1 MKLTNHYLLMAA
13 TVAAAMLL
21 NPQRSLA
28 DDDLVEAYQFT
39 ATTMAGS
46 SVSVILAKSDDKEEG
61 PRMLHKDRVFRL
73 DGKEINASDIQYIR
87 IAKTM
92 VSAVREVNVQPVP
105 HADNNIYSI
114 NGQLVRK
121 NVKTVNALKG
131 LPAGIYV
138 VGGKKFIVK

>member
-21 NPQRSLA
+21 NPQRCLA

-39 ATTMAGS
+39 ATTMTGS
-46 SVSVILAKSDDKEEG
+46 SVSVILAKSDDKEG

-73 DGKEINASDIQYIR
+73 DGKEINATYIQYIR

-92 VSAVREVNVQPVP
+92 VSAIREIDVQPVP
-105 HADNNIYSI
+105 HVDINVYSI
-114 NGQLVRK
+114 NGQLVRR
-121 NVKTVNALKG
+121 NADTLDN
-131 LPAGIYV
+131 LPKGIYIV
-138 VGGKKFIVK
+138 NGKKHIVK

>member
-1 MKLTNHYLLMAA
+1 MRLTNHYLLMAA

-21 NPQRSLA
+21 NPQRCLA

-46 SVSVILAKSDDKEEG
+46 SVSVILAKSDDKVG
-61 PRMLHKDRVFRL
+61 PRMLHKDRVCRL

-92 VSAVREVNVQPVP
+92 VSAIREIDVQPVP
-105 HADNNIYSI
+105 HVDNNVYSI
-114 NGQLVRK
+114 NGQLVRR
-121 NVKTVNALKG
+121 NADTLDN
-131 LPAGIYV
+131 LPKGIYIV
-138 VGGKKFIVK
+138 NGKKHIVK

>member
-1 MKLTNHYLLMAA
+1 
-13 TVAAAMLL
+13 
-21 NPQRSLA
+21 
-28 DDDLVEAYQFT
+28 
-39 ATTMAGS
+39 
-46 SVSVILAKSDDKEEG
+46 
-61 PRMLHKDRVFRL
+61 MLHKDRVFRL

-92 VSAVREVNVQPVP
+92 VSAIREIDVQPVP
-105 HADNNIYSI
+105 HVDNNVYSI

>member
-21 NPQRSLA
+21 NPQRCLA

-46 SVSVILAKSDDKEEG
+46 SVSVILAKSDDKEG

-73 DGKEINASDIQYIR
+73 DGKEIYASDIQYIR

-92 VSAVREVNVQPVP
+92 VSAIREIDVQPVP
-105 HADNNIYSI
+105 HVDNNVYSI
-114 NGQLVRK
+114 NGQLVRR
-121 NVKTVNALKG
+121 NADTLDN
-131 LPAGIYV
+131 LPKGIYIV
-138 VGGKKFIVK
+138 NGKKHIVK

>member
-46 SVSVILAKSDDKEEG
+46 SVSVILAKSDDKVG

-114 NGQLVRK
+114 NGQLVRRNADTLDNLPK
-121 NVKTVNALKG
+121 GVYIVN
-131 LPAGIYV
+131 
-138 VGGKKFIVK
+138 GKKHIVK

>member
-1 MKLTNHYLLMAA
+1 MAA

-21 NPQRSLA
+21 NPQRCLA

-46 SVSVILAKSDDKEEG
+46 SGSVILAKSDDKEG

-92 VSAVREVNVQPVP
+92 VSAIREIDVQPVP
-105 HADNNIYSI
+105 HVDNNVYSI
-114 NGQLVRK
+114 NGQLVRR
-121 NVKTVNALKG
+121 NADTLDN
-131 LPAGIYV
+131 LPKGIYIV
-138 VGGKKFIVK
+138 NGKKHIVK

>member
-21 NPQRSLA
+21 NPQRCLA

-39 ATTMAGS
+39 ATTMTGS
-46 SVSVILAKSDDKEEG
+46 SVSVILAKSDDKEG

-92 VSAVREVNVQPVP
+92 VSAIREIDVQPVP
-105 HADNNIYSI
+105 RVDNNVYSI
-114 NGQLVRK
+114 NGQLVRR
-121 NVKTVNALKG
+121 NADTLDN
-131 LPAGIYV
+131 LPKGIYIV
-138 VGGKKFIVK
+138 NGKKHIVK

>member
-21 NPQRSLA
+21 NPQRWLA

-46 SVSVILAKSDDKEEG
+46 SVSVILAKSDDKEG
-61 PRMLHKDRVFRL
+61 PRLLHKDRVFRL

-92 VSAVREVNVQPVP
+92 VSAIREIDVQPVP
-105 HADNNIYSI
+105 HVDNNVYSI
-114 NGQLVRK
+114 NGQLVRR
-121 NVKTVNALKG
+121 NADTLDN
-131 LPAGIYV
+131 LPKGIYIV
-138 VGGKKFIVK
+138 NGKKHIVK

>member
-13 TVAAAMLL
+13 TVAAAVLL
-21 NPQRSLA
+21 NPQRCLA

-46 SVSVILAKSDDKEEG
+46 SVSVILAKSDDKEG

-92 VSAVREVNVQPVP
+92 VSAIREIDVQPVP
-105 HADNNIYSI
+105 HVDNNVYSI
-114 NGQLVRK
+114 NGQLVRR
-121 NVKTVNALKG
+121 NADTLDN
-131 LPAGIYV
+131 LPKGIYIV
-138 VGGKKFIVK
+138 NGKKHIVK

>member
-46 SVSVILAKSDDKEEG
+46 SVSVILAKSDDKVG

-92 VSAVREVNVQPVP
+92 VSAIREIDVQPVP

-114 NGQLVRK
+114 NGQLVRR
-121 NVKTVNALKG
+121 NADTLDN
-131 LPAGIYV
+131 LPKGIYIV
-138 VGGKKFIVK
+138 NGKKHIVK

>member
-46 SVSVILAKSDDKEEG
+46 SVSVILAKSDDKEG

-92 VSAVREVNVQPVP
+92 VSAIREIDVQPVP
-105 HADNNIYSI
+105 HVDNNVYSI
-114 NGQLVRK
+114 NGQLVRR
-121 NVKTVNALKG
+121 NADTLDN
-131 LPAGIYV
+131 LPKGIYIV
-138 VGGKKFIVK
+138 NGKKHIVK

>member
-46 SVSVILAKSDDKEEG
+46 SVSVILAKSDDKVG

-114 NGQLVRK
+114 NGQLVRRNANTLDNLPK
-121 NVKTVNALKG
+121 GVYIVN
-131 LPAGIYV
+131 
-138 VGGKKFIVK
+138 GKKHIVK

>member
-21 NPQRSLA
+21 NPQRCLA

-46 SVSVILAKSDDKEEG
+46 SVSVILAKSDDKEG

-92 VSAVREVNVQPVP
+92 VSAIREIDVQPVP
-105 HADNNIYSI
+105 HVDNNVYSI
-114 NGQLVRK
+114 NGQLMRR
-121 NVKTVNALKG
+121 NADTLDN
-131 LPAGIYV
+131 LPKGIYIV
-138 VGGKKFIVK
+138 NGKKHIVK

>member
-21 NPQRSLA
+21 NPQRCLA

-46 SVSVILAKSDDKEEG
+46 SVSVILAKSDDKEG

-73 DGKEINASDIQYIR
+73 GGKEINASDIQYIR

-92 VSAVREVNVQPVP
+92 VSAIREIDVQPVP
-105 HADNNIYSI
+105 HVDNNVYSI
-114 NGQLVRK
+114 NGQLVRR
-121 NVKTVNALKG
+121 NADTLDN
-131 LPAGIYV
+131 LPKGIYIV
-138 VGGKKFIVK
+138 NGKKHIVK

>member
-1 MKLTNHYLLMAA
+1 MQLTNHYLLMAA

-21 NPQRSLA
+21 NPQRCLA

-46 SVSVILAKSDDKEEG
+46 SVSVILAKSDDKEG

-87 IAKTM
+87 ITKTM
-92 VSAVREVNVQPVP
+92 VSAIREIDVQPVP
-105 HADNNIYSI
+105 HVDNNGYSI
-114 NGQLVRK
+114 NGQLVRR
-121 NVKTVNALKG
+121 NADTLDN
-131 LPAGIYV
+131 LPKGIYIV
-138 VGGKKFIVK
+138 NGKKHIVK

>member
-21 NPQRSLA
+21 NPQRCLA

-39 ATTMAGS
+39 ATTLTGS
-46 SVSVILAKSDDKEEG
+46 SVSVILAKSDDKEG

-92 VSAVREVNVQPVP
+92 VSAIREIDVQPVP
-105 HADNNIYSI
+105 HVDNNVYSI
-114 NGQLVRK
+114 NGQLVRR
-121 NVKTVNALKG
+121 NADTLDN
-131 LPAGIYV
+131 LPKGIYIV
-138 VGGKKFIVK
+138 NGKKHIVK

>member
-13 TVAAAMLL
+13 TVAAAMFL
-21 NPQRSLA
+21 NPQRCLA

-46 SVSVILAKSDDKEEG
+46 SVSVILAKSDDKEG

-92 VSAVREVNVQPVP
+92 VSAIREIDVQPVP
-105 HADNNIYSI
+105 HVDNNVYSI
-114 NGQLVRK
+114 NGQLVRR
-121 NVKTVNALKG
+121 NADTLDN
-131 LPAGIYV
+131 LPKGIYIV
-138 VGGKKFIVK
+138 NGKKHIVK

>member
-21 NPQRSLA
+21 NPQRCLA

-46 SVSVILAKSDDKEEG
+46 SVSVILAKSDDKEG

-92 VSAVREVNVQPVP
+92 VSAIREIDVQPVQ
-105 HADNNIYSI
+105 HVDNNVYSI
-114 NGQLVRK
+114 NGQLVRR
-121 NVKTVNALKG
+121 NADTLDN
-131 LPAGIYV
+131 LPKGIYIV
-138 VGGKKFIVK
+138 NGKKHIVK

>member
-1 MKLTNHYLLMAA
+1 MKLTYHYLLMAA

-21 NPQRSLA
+21 NPQRCLA

-39 ATTMAGS
+39 ATTMTGS
-46 SVSVILAKSDDKEEG
+46 SVSVILAKSDDKEG

-92 VSAVREVNVQPVP
+92 VSAIREIDVQPVP
-105 HADNNIYSI
+105 HVDNNVYSI

>member
-21 NPQRSLA
+21 NPQRCLA

-39 ATTMAGS
+39 ATTMVGS
-46 SVSVILAKSDDKEEG
+46 SVSVILAKSDDKEG

-92 VSAVREVNVQPVP
+92 VSAIREIDVQPVP
-105 HADNNIYSI
+105 HVDNNVYSI
-114 NGQLVRK
+114 NGQLVRR
-121 NVKTVNALKG
+121 NADTLDN
-131 LPAGIYV
+131 LPKGIYIV
-138 VGGKKFIVK
+138 NGKKHIVK

>member
-21 NPQRSLA
+21 NPQRCLA

-39 ATTMAGS
+39 ATTMTGS
-46 SVSVILAKSDDKEEG
+46 SVSVILAKSDDKEG

-73 DGKEINASDIQYIR
+73 DGKEINASVIQYIR

-92 VSAVREVNVQPVP
+92 VSAIREIDVQPVP
-105 HADNNIYSI
+105 HVDNNVYSI
-114 NGQLVRK
+114 NGQLVRR
-121 NVKTVNALKG
+121 NADTLDN
-131 LPAGIYV
+131 LPKGIYIV
-138 VGGKKFIVK
+138 NGKKHIVK

>member
-21 NPQRSLA
+21 NPQRCLA

-46 SVSVILAKSDDKEEG
+46 SVSVILAKSDDKEG
-61 PRMLHKDRVFRL
+61 PRMLHKDRVFRI

-92 VSAVREVNVQPVP
+92 VSAIREIDVQPVP
-105 HADNNIYSI
+105 HVDNNVYSI
-114 NGQLVRK
+114 NGQLVRR
-121 NVKTVNALKG
+121 NADTLDN
-131 LPAGIYV
+131 LPKGIYIV
-138 VGGKKFIVK
+138 NGKKHIVK

>member
-21 NPQRSLA
+21 NPQRCLA

-46 SVSVILAKSDDKEEG
+46 SVSVILAKSDDKEG
-61 PRMLHKDRVFRL
+61 PRMLQKDRVFRL

-92 VSAVREVNVQPVP
+92 VSAIREIDVQPVP
-105 HADNNIYSI
+105 HVDNNVYSI
-114 NGQLVRK
+114 NGQLVRR
-121 NVKTVNALKG
+121 NADTLDN
-131 LPAGIYV
+131 LPKGIYIV
-138 VGGKKFIVK
+138 NGKKHIVK

>member
-21 NPQRSLA
+21 NPQRCLA

-39 ATTMAGS
+39 ATTMTGS
-46 SVSVILAKSDDKEEG
+46 SVSVILAKSDDKEG

-92 VSAVREVNVQPVP
+92 VSAIREIDVQPVP
-105 HADNNIYSI
+105 HVDNNVYSI
-114 NGQLVRK
+114 NGQLVRR
-121 NVKTVNALKG
+121 NADTLDN
-131 LPAGIYV
+131 LPKGIYIV
-138 VGGKKFIVK
+138 NGKNHIVK

>member
-21 NPQRSLA
+21 NPKRCLA

-46 SVSVILAKSDDKEEG
+46 SVSVILAKSDDKEG

-92 VSAVREVNVQPVP
+92 VSAIREIDVQPVP
-105 HADNNIYSI
+105 HVDNNVYSI
-114 NGQLVRK
+114 NGQLVRR
-121 NVKTVNALKG
+121 NADTLDN
-131 LPAGIYV
+131 LPKGIYIV
-138 VGGKKFIVK
+138 NGKKHIVK

>member
-1 MKLTNHYLLMAA
+1 MKLTNRYLLMAA

-21 NPQRSLA
+21 NPQRCLV

-46 SVSVILAKSDDKEEG
+46 SVSVILAKSDDKEG

-92 VSAVREVNVQPVP
+92 VSAIREIDVQPVP
-105 HADNNIYSI
+105 HVDNNVYSI
-114 NGQLVRK
+114 NGQLVRR
-121 NVKTVNALKG
+121 NADTLDN
-131 LPAGIYV
+131 LPKGIYIV
-138 VGGKKFIVK
+138 NGKKHIVK

>member
-46 SVSVILAKSDDKEEG
+46 SVSVILAKSDDKVG

-92 VSAVREVNVQPVP
+92 VSAIREVDVQPVP

-114 NGQLVRK
+114 NGQLVRRNANTLDNLPK
-121 NVKTVNALKG
+121 GVYIVN
-131 LPAGIYV
+131 
-138 VGGKKFIVK
+138 GKKHIVK

>member
-21 NPQRSLA
+21 NPQRCLA

-46 SVSVILAKSDDKEEG
+46 SVSVNLAKSDDKEG

-92 VSAVREVNVQPVP
+92 VSAIREIDVQPVP
-105 HADNNIYSI
+105 HVDNNVYSI
-114 NGQLVRK
+114 NGQLVRR
-121 NVKTVNALKG
+121 NADTLDN
-131 LPAGIYV
+131 LPKGIYIV
-138 VGGKKFIVK
+138 NGKKHIVK

>member
-21 NPQRSLA
+21 NPQRCLA
-28 DDDLVEAYQFT
+28 DDDRVEAYQFT

-46 SVSVILAKSDDKEEG
+46 SVSVILAKSDDKEG

-92 VSAVREVNVQPVP
+92 VSAIREIDVQPVP
-105 HADNNIYSI
+105 HVDNNVYSI
-114 NGQLVRK
+114 NGQLVRR
-121 NVKTVNALKG
+121 NADTLDN
-131 LPAGIYV
+131 LPKGIYIV
-138 VGGKKFIVK
+138 NGKKHIVK

>member
-21 NPQRSLA
+21 NPQRCLA

-46 SVSVILAKSDDKEEG
+46 SVSVILAKSDDKEG

-92 VSAVREVNVQPVP
+92 VSAIREIDVQPVP
-105 HADNNIYSI
+105 RVDNNVYSI
-114 NGQLVRK
+114 NGQLVRR
-121 NVKTVNALKG
+121 NADTLDN
-131 LPAGIYV
+131 LPKGIYIV
-138 VGGKKFIVK
+138 NGKKVMIK

>member
-21 NPQRSLA
+21 NPQRCLA

-46 SVSVILAKSDDKEEG
+46 SVSVILAKSDDKEG

-114 NGQLVRK
+114 NGQLVRR
-121 NVKTVNALKG
+121 NADTLDN
-131 LPAGIYV
+131 LPKGIYIV
-138 VGGKKFIVK
+138 NGKKHIVK

>member
-46 SVSVILAKSDDKEEG
+46 SVSVILAKSDDKVG

-92 VSAVREVNVQPVP
+92 VSAIREIDVQPVP
-105 HADNNIYSI
+105 HVDNNVYSI
-114 NGQLVRK
+114 NGQLVRR
-121 NVKTVNALKG
+121 NADTLDN
-131 LPAGIYV
+131 LPKGIYIV
-138 VGGKKFIVK
+138 NGKKHIVK

>member
-21 NPQRSLA
+21 NPQRCLA

-46 SVSVILAKSDDKEEG
+46 SVSVILAKSDDKEG

-92 VSAVREVNVQPVP
+92 VSAIREIDVQPVP
-105 HADNNIYSI
+105 HVDNNVYSI
-114 NGQLVRK
+114 NGQLVRR
-121 NVKTVNALKG
+121 NADTIDN
-131 LPAGIYV
+131 LPKGIYIV
-138 VGGKKFIVK
+138 NGKKHIVK

>member
-21 NPQRSLA
+21 NPQRCLA

-46 SVSVILAKSDDKEEG
+46 SVSVILAKSDDKEG

-114 NGQLVRK
+114 NGQLVRR
-121 NVKTVNALKG
+121 NANTLDN
-131 LPAGIYV
+131 LPKGIYIV
-138 VGGKKFIVK
+138 NGKKHIVK

>member
-21 NPQRSLA
+21 NPQRCLA

-39 ATTMAGS
+39 ATTMTGS
-46 SVSVILAKSDDKEEG
+46 SVSVILAKSDDKEG

-92 VSAVREVNVQPVP
+92 VSAIREIDVQPVP
-105 HADNNIYSI
+105 HVDNNVYSI
-114 NGQLVRK
+114 NGQLVRR
-121 NVKTVNALKG
+121 NADTLDN
-131 LPAGIYV
+131 LPKGIYIV
-138 VGGKKFIVK
+138 NGEKHIVK

>member
-21 NPQRSLA
+21 NPQRCLA

-46 SVSVILAKSDDKEEG
+46 SVSVILAKSDDKEG

-92 VSAVREVNVQPVP
+92 VSAIREIDVQPVP
-105 HADNNIYSI
+105 HVDNNVYSI
-114 NGQLVRK
+114 NGQLVRR
-121 NVKTVNALKG
+121 NADTLDN
-131 LPAGIYV
+131 LPKGIYIV
-138 VGGKKFIVK
+138 NGKKHIVE